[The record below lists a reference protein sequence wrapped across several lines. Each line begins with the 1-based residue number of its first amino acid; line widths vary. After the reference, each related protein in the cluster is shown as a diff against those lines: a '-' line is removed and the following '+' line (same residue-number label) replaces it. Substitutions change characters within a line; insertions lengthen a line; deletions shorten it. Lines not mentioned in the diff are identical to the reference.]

1 MMTEARRPTRSEL
14 KRAAILA
21 AARQEFEE
29 KGFQGTSMDAISAR
43 AEVSKRTLYNH
54 FASKEALFGQITEC
68 LWQQDDSLVYQ
79 AGEPLEPQLARLA
92 ENKLELMAS
101 PGYIG
106 LARSVM
112 GEYMRSPELAQAA
125 MARFEETEDG
135 ATLWFRAAIEAGRL
149 KPADPKVV
157 AHQFYGLLKT
167 FAFWP
172 QLLAHQEAPTG
183 EARDQVVADTVAM
196 ILARYGQTMP

>member
-1 MMTEARRPTRSEL
+1 MSQSPRPTRSEQ

-21 AARQEFEE
+21 AARLEFEE
-29 KGFQGTSMDAISAR
+29 KGFQGASMDGISAR

-54 FASKEALFGQITEC
+54 FANKEALFGQITEC
-68 LWQQDDSLVYQ
+68 LWQQDD
-79 AGEPLEPQLARLA
+79 ALEYRPDAPLA
-92 ENKLELMAS
+92 EQLSALAVKKLDLMAA

-125 MARFEETEDG
+125 MARFEQSEDG
-135 ATLWFRAAIEAGRL
+135 ASAWFAAAMADGRL
-149 KPADPKVV
+149 APGDPKVV

-167 FAFWP
+167 FALWP
-172 QLLAHQEAPTG
+172 QLLAHVPAPPP
-183 EARDQVVADTVAM
+183 EARAALVADTVAL
-196 ILARYGQTMP
+196 ILGRYELP